1 MSAPNKLEMSG
12 ISKRYGGVHALRSV
26 SLEAVGGEV
35 HALLGENGAGKSSL
49 MKVLSGASRPDEG
62 AVRLDGELLDLSDP
76 QAARD
81 RGVAVIYQEFSLA
94 PHLTVAENIFI
105 DDLAF
110 GSRVIRW
117 PALRR
122 RAREQLALLGFD
134 GLDPMT
140 PVAHLSV
147 AQQQIVEICKALRR
161 EPRVVVFDEPTAVLT
176 ERETERLFE
185 LIGRLRE
192 RGVCIIYVSHRLEE
206 VFRLCTRATILKDG
220 RNAGSVRIAD
230 IDKAGLIQM
239 MVGRELKDLFPQ
251 RRATISEIVLDVRNL
266 SVGGRVNDVSFDVR
280 GGEVVGFY
288 GLIGAG
294 RTETMRAIFGADRRS
309 AGEIRLAG
317 IPVQSRSPKD
327 AILSGIGMLPEDR
340 KQHGLLLDFSL
351 RVNAMLRPRNPAW
364 SRAGRIDHR
373 RERAQ
378 TSEVM
383 RALRI
388 KARDSEIAVG
398 SLSGGNQQK
407 VALARWVFSDCRV
420 LILDEPTRGVDV
432 GAKVEIYGI
441 INEMAERGIGVVVVS
456 SELPELIGLCD
467 RILVVREGR
476 LVGETAGD
484 AMNERHL
491 VALAMGVQP

>member
-1 MSAPNKLEMSG
+1 MPNKLEMNA

-26 SLEAVGGEV
+26 SLEATGGEV

-49 MKVLSGASRPDEG
+49 MKVLSGASRPDAG
-62 AVRLDGELLDLSDP
+62 TVRLDGELLDLSSP

-94 PHLTVAENIFI
+94 RHLTVAENIFI

-110 GSRVIRW
+110 GGSVISW
-117 PALRR
+117 PELRR
-122 RAREQLALLGFD
+122 RARAQLALLGFD

-140 PVAHLSV
+140 SVARLSV

-185 LIGRLRE
+185 LIERLRD
-192 RGVCIIYVSHRLEE
+192 RGVCIIYVSHRLKE

-230 IDKAGLIQM
+230 VDEGGLVHM
-239 MVGRELKDLFPQ
+239 MVGRELKDLFPP
-251 RRATISEIVLDVRNL
+251 RHATIGERLLEVHGL
-266 SVGGRVNDVSFDVR
+266 SVDGRVHDVSFDIR
-280 GGEVVGFY
+280 AGEVVGFY

-294 RTETMRAIFGADRRS
+294 RTEMMRAIFGADRRLT
-309 AGEIRLAG
+309 GEIRLAG
-317 IPVQSRSPKD
+317 EPVRSRSPKD
-327 AILSGIGMLPEDR
+327 ALLSGIGMLPEDR
-340 KQHGLLLDFSL
+340 KQHGLLVDFSV
-351 RVNAMLRPRNPAW
+351 RINAMLRPNNPAW
-364 SRAGRIDHR
+364 GSGGHINHR
-373 RERAQ
+373 RERMQ
-378 TSEVM
+378 TGEVM
-383 RALRI
+383 NALRI

-407 VALARWVFSDCRV
+407 VALARWVFCDCKV

-441 INEMAERGIGVVVVS
+441 INQMAERGIGVAVVS
-456 SELPELIGLCD
+456 SELPELIGICD
-467 RILVVREGR
+467 RVLVVREGR
-476 LVGETAGD
+476 LVGETTGET
-484 AMNERHL
+484 MNERHL
-491 VALAMGVQP
+491 VALAMGVQ